1 MPDPEQH
8 NDNRLTKGS
17 LWAGLAAGLTT
28 GLAASACC
36 LGPLLLLTLGISGS
50 WISTL
55 TALAPYRPL
64 FIALTLLFLGLAFR
78 KLYLIPQRCAV
89 DTPCAQPA
97 QRRKQRL
104 LFWLVAVAVL
114 AMVAFPWYA
123 PLFLDPLFLE

>member
-17 LWAGLAAGLTT
+17 LLAGLAAGLT
-28 GLAASACC
+28 ASACC

-78 KLYLIPQRCAV
+78 KLYLVPQRCAV
-89 DTPCAQPA
+89 DTPCAPPA
-97 QRRKQRL
+97 RQRQQRL
-104 LFWLVAVAVL
+104 LFWLVAVIVL
-114 AMVAFPWYA
+114 AMIAFPWYA
-123 PLFLDPLFLE
+123 PLFLDPPLPE